1 MCCVFQST
9 TKEDKH
15 TMSTLSPELTTK
27 QSFSVM
33 VSSNSIGKSSSLDN
47 SMSTLRS
54 IDPQEKSCSSLEIST
69 NSVNE
74 KSNTEHIIEVDDI
87 STTKPGTEIPENT
100 LEKPLM
106 PHEDKIDSKEQGICS
121 IK

>member
-1 MCCVFQST
+1 
-9 TKEDKH
+9 
-15 TMSTLSPELTTK
+15 MSTLSPELTTK
-27 QSFSVM
+27 QSFSVT

-54 IDPQEKSCSSLEIST
+54 IDPQEKSWSSLEIST
-69 NSVNE
+69 NTVNE
-74 KSNTEHIIEVDDI
+74 KSNIEHIIEVDDI
-87 STTKPGTEIPENT
+87 STNKPGTEIPENT
-100 LEKPLM
+100 LEKPLI